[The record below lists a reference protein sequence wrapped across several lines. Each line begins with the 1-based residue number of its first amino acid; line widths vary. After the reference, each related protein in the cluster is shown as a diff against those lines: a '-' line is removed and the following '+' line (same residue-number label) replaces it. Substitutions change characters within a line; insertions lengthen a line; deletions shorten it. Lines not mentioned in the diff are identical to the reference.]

1 MFIIP
6 VGKQVNWRR
15 PPPATLLLIL
25 LNVLAFIFIQGD
37 DDRVLDKA
45 LAYYQSSALP
55 QLELPYYV
63 AYLKEEKNEKI
74 PEEAIFHLDKPE
86 LQSMLALRMQWD
98 EAFMAR
104 LRGGKIIPPNDPAY
118 AKWRT
123 QRARFDE
130 LIGELSVER
139 FGFKPA
145 AHKPLTLA
153 SHMFMHGDLGHL
165 FGNMLFLFL
174 VGFMTERVL
183 GARPFLLAYFIA
195 GLGAVELFG
204 AVYPAS
210 SAPLVGASG
219 AIAGLMGLYTLI
231 FGLRK
236 VEFFYSIFFYFDY
249 VRAPAIL
256 LLPIWI
262 GNEFYQLFTERYS
275 NVAYVAHIGG
285 LISGALIGAG
295 YRKWMPSR
303 IEASHAEVDRHES
316 FEQEFARGQALL
328 GELKIEQARM
338 IFEKLSQ
345 ENPDKHELLK
355 QLYQTSKFHPD
366 HPAYHAAAARL
377 MQRAGDDP
385 ASVAEAH
392 EIYLEYAKL
401 AKPGPRFTPDL
412 LLKLAARFAA
422 TDYLQDAEKLA
433 HYLLKKQPANNALPG
448 VVLAVAK
455 AYYRAGKTEK
465 YHDYLKLIARLF
477 PGTKEARVAADLLAS

>member
-25 LNVLAFIFIQGD
+25 INVLAFIFIQGD

-45 LAYYQSSALP
+45 LAYYQASTLP

-63 AYLKEEKNEKI
+63 SYLKEEQNEKI
-74 PEEAIFHLDKPE
+74 PADAIFHLNEPE
-86 LQSMLALRMQWD
+86 LQTMLVMRMQWD

-104 LRGGKIIPPNDPAY
+104 LRSDKVILSNDSAY
-118 AKWRT
+118 PKWRT

-130 LIGELSVER
+130 MIGELSVER

-145 AHKPLTLA
+145 EHKPLTLL
-153 SHMFMHGDLGHL
+153 SHLFMHGDVGHL

-183 GARPFLLAYFIA
+183 GARAFLLAYFIA

-204 AVYPAS
+204 AVYPNTQS
-210 SAPLVGASG
+210 PLVGASG

-249 VRAPAIL
+249 VRAPAL
-256 LLPIWI
+256 WLLPVWI
-262 GNEFYQLFTERYS
+262 GNEFYQLFTERFS

-285 LISGALIGAG
+285 LISGAVVGAG
-295 YRKWMPSR
+295 YRKWMRKR
-303 IEASHAEVDRHES
+303 IETAHAEVDRHES
-316 FEQEFARGQALL
+316 FEQEFARGQVLL
-328 GELKIEQARM
+328 GELKIEAARM
-338 IFEKLSQ
+338 IFEKLSK
-345 ENPDKHELLK
+345 ENPNNHALLK
-355 QLYQTSKFHPD
+355 QLYQTSKFHPE

-377 MQRAGDDP
+377 MESAGDDL
-385 ASVAEAH
+385 ASVTEAQ
-392 EIYLEYAKL
+392 EIYYEYAKL
-401 AKPGPRFTPDL
+401 AKPGPRFTPGL
-412 LLKLAARFAA
+412 LLHLATRFAA
-422 TDYLQDAEKLA
+422 SNYLQDAEKLT
-433 HYLLKKQPANNALPG
+433 HYLIKKQPAHKALPG
-448 VVLAVAK
+448 VVLALAK
-455 AYYRAGKTEK
+455 AHYRAGKTEK

-477 PGTKEARVAADLLAS
+477 PNTQEARVAAELLTN

>member
-25 LNVLAFIFIQGD
+25 LNVLAFFFIQGKD
-37 DDRVLDKA
+37 DHLIEKA
-45 LAYYQSSALP
+45 LAYYQTSALP

-63 AYLKEEKNEKI
+63 TYLKEELNEKI
-74 PEEAIFHLDKPE
+74 PANAIFQLEEPD
-86 LQSMLALRMQWD
+86 LQALLAMRMQWD

-104 LRGGKIIPPNDPAY
+104 LRSDKIILPTDPAY
-118 AKWRT
+118 TNWRT

-130 LIGELSVER
+130 MIGALSVER

-145 AHKPLTLA
+145 EHKPLTLV
-153 SHMFMHGDLGHL
+153 SHLFMHGDLGHL

-183 GARPFLLAYFIA
+183 GARAFLLAYFIA

-204 AVYPAS
+204 AIYPS
-210 SAPLVGASG
+210 STSPLVGASG

-262 GNEFYQLFTERYS
+262 GNEFYQLFTERFS

-295 YRKWMPSR
+295 YRIWLPQR
-303 IEASHAEVDRHES
+303 IQTSHAEVDRHET
-316 FEQEFARGQALL
+316 FEQEFARGQRLL
-328 GELKIEQARM
+328 GELKIEPARM
-338 IFEKLSQ
+338 IFEKLSK
-345 ENPDKHELLK
+345 EYPDNHALLR

-366 HPAYHAAAARL
+366 HPVYHAAATRL
-377 MQRAGDDP
+377 MQWSGDDP
-385 ASVAEAH
+385 SSAAEAH
-392 EIYLEYAKL
+392 EIYIEYAKL
-401 AKPGPRFTPDL
+401 AKPGPRFTPVL
-412 LLKLAARFAA
+412 LLHLATRFAA
-422 TDYLQDAEKLA
+422 ANYLQDAEKLA
-433 HYLLKKQPANNALPG
+433 HYLIKKQPANPALPG

-455 AYYRAGKTEK
+455 AYYRAGKMQK
-465 YHDYLKLIARLF
+465 YHDYLNLIARLF
-477 PGTKEARVAADLLAS
+477 PDTQEARIAAALPAS